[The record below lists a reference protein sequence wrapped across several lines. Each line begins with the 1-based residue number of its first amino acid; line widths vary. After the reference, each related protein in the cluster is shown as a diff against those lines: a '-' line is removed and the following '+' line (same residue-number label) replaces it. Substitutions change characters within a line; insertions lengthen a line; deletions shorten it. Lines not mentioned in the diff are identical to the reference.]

1 MTILSIC
8 IPTFN
13 RADYLRDCLH
23 SIFHEKDSLEEIEV
37 CVSDNASTDKTI
49 AVIKDFQN
57 YNNFSY
63 QRNEYNL
70 GIPLNFIKV
79 TSMASGR
86 YIWLLGDDDV
96 VTTGGI
102 ARILNRIKDY
112 SGVDFFLFNCLN
124 FKNRDLSNLPEFDK
138 RQAFWNSD
146 FKGECRFNEI
156 IERNITFDHLGG
168 MYLSIYRRDLWEG
181 GLDALDEKKILE
193 NRLFSSHDNTFP
205 HVRIF
210 AKAFMNRDAFVSP
223 EIICYS
229 FSDAR
234 EWHPYYPLVRTFRL
248 LESLDVYKKYGLE
261 KNKYTQLRNETLKYF
276 TEDFFKIF
284 FLKSKYP
291 GAQYLSKR
299 RVILDNARYKG
310 FWISIVFLIYR
321 LLMKMV
327 NALKR

>member
-13 RADYLRDCLH
+13 RADYLRDCLR
-23 SIFHEKDSLEEIEV
+23 SIFHENDSLEEIEV
-37 CVSDNASTDKTI
+37 CVSDNASTDDTL

-63 QRNEYNL
+63 QRNEDNL

-96 VTTGGI
+96 VTKDGI
-102 ARILNRIKDY
+102 RHILNRIKDH

-124 FKNRDLSNLPEFDK
+124 LKNRDLDNLTAFDK
-138 RQAFWNSD
+138 KQIFWKSD
-146 FKGECRFNEI
+146 CTGECKFTEI
-156 IERNITFDHLGG
+156 IEKNITFDHLGG
-168 MYLSIYRRDLWEG
+168 MYLSIFKKDLWAG
-181 GLDALDEKKILE
+181 ALDALDKKKIKG
-193 NRLFSSHDNTFP
+193 NPLFSSHDNTFP

-248 LESLDVYKKYGLE
+248 LESLDVYKKYGLRE
-261 KNKYTQLRNETLKYF
+261 SRYIQLRNKTLKYF
-276 TEDFFKIF
+276 IEDFFKIF

-291 GAQYLSKR
+291 GAAYLSKR
-299 RVILDNARYKG
+299 QVILENIKYKG
-310 FWISIVFLIYR
+310 FWVSIIFLIYR
-321 LLMKMV
+321 VIMKM
-327 NALKR
+327 LRT